1 MIELQ
6 VFTEKDLQNKFDEK
20 NGYVFLLYYREQTK
34 VVFQFTDFEKG

>member
-34 VVFQFTDFEKG
+34 VVCQFTDFEKG